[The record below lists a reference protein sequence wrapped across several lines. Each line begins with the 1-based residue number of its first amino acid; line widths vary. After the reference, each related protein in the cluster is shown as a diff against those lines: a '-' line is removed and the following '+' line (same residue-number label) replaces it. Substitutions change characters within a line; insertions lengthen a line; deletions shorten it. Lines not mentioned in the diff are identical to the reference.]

1 MCSKPF
7 YLHVIL
13 ENSESYMKKWKV
25 RLMSKQESLKFLQ
38 GLIDEVENWTKEDIE
53 RGRKLM
59 EKMKKEEPKEV
70 ENSDGY
76 WEFIMPDGKEVK

>member
-1 MCSKPF
+1 
-7 YLHVIL
+7 
-13 ENSESYMKKWKV
+13 MKKWKV
-25 RLMSKQESLKFLQ
+25 RLMTKQESLKFLQ
-38 GLIDEVENWTKEDIE
+38 SLIDEVENWTKEDIE

>member
-1 MCSKPF
+1 
-7 YLHVIL
+7 
-13 ENSESYMKKWKV
+13 
-25 RLMSKQESLKFLQ
+25 MSKQESLKFLQ

-70 ENSDGY
+70 ANSDGH
-76 WEFIMPDGKEVK
+76 WEFIMPDGKGVK